1 MKENYMAKKKSAN
14 NIEEVVTS
22 EQEPQESQVEQE
34 VEVSVSEEA
43 ITEETVSEEEVVV
56 ESVVV
61 EEEKE
66 EVVEVIVEEPKKT
79 IVPVEEV
86 VEDISDKYKN
96 TTVIYN
102 GMAVSLSFIQEQQ
115 RIRKDIRI
123 VETSP
128 NTFIS
133 MNI

>member
-1 MKENYMAKKKSAN
+1 MAKKKSAN